1 MKPARVLILVSTLA
15 AAFGA
20 QSLVGQQGAAGSGL
34 KGTSP
39 FESLHF
45 RPIGPASM
53 SGRITDLAVY
63 ESNPAIFY
71 VGTAHGGVW
80 KTTNA
85 GTTFE
90 AQFQDQGLI
99 SIGDVTVS
107 QNNPDL
113 VWVGSGESNNRQS
126 TSWGDGVYKSADGGK
141 TWTNM
146 GLKTSRFIN
155 RIVIDPRNNDVVLV
169 AATGSLFGPG
179 GERGIYKTTD
189 GGKTWKQT
197 LKVDD
202 DTGANDLV
210 MDANDTRILYASTYQ
225 RRRTACCM
233 NGGGPGSG
241 IWKSTDGGDT
251 WTRLTSGLPN
261 EPMGRIGLDVNRRR
275 SNVLYATVEGQAPL
289 PAARGGAAT
298 PTPDEAPQ
306 GGGRGATTAVG
317 VDATPS
323 GLYRSDDAGATWRK
337 VNNENARPM
346 YFSQVRID
354 PNDTETVLYAGVK
367 LHKTVDGGKTVI
379 LNATQTIHDDVHAIW
394 IDPANSNH
402 VIIGNDGGVA
412 ISWDMTKTW
421 NFVQNIPVGLFY
433 HVSYDMATPYNICGG
448 MQDNYSWCGPS
459 AVRGAVGIAG
469 FNWAT
474 MQGGDGFVAIQDPT
488 DYRIAYSESQ
498 DGNMVRIDRV
508 TGETI
513 SIRPQANQ
521 GEEALRWNWDT
532 PLVMSPHDPKVIY
545 AAANKVFRSANR
557 GLNWETQGSDL
568 TSNAKRD
575 DIVTMGVKG
584 SDIRIAKDDGI
595 QAWPTII
602 SFAESA
608 KRAGI
613 AYAGTDDGH
622 LNVSRDGGRSW
633 TDVADKIP
641 GLPKGIWVSEVVPSR
656 FDEATAYATFDG
668 HRQNDFET
676 YIYVTHDFGQTWQSA
691 SGNLKGEVIKT
702 MTEDL
707 KNADVLYAGAETGLF
722 ISIDRA
728 KSWSR
733 VKANLPTVRID
744 EITLHPRD
752 NAMILATHGRAIW
765 ILDHLEPIQEYA
777 KAQAA
782 ATDAALFTPPPYA
795 MFRRPARDRNYEF
808 WGDQTF
814 FGENPPG
821 AAIISWLNKK
831 PVGDVKLK
839 ITDAA
844 GREVREISGTP
855 LANSNKQGIQMACW
869 DLRVQPNPAPPAAE
883 GRGGRGS
890 EGSRGAQ
897 GARGAGAE
905 PPATSPFGAG
915 CPVAQ
920 TGGGGGGFGGGPNL
934 NGPYV
939 IGGTYNISLIVDGK
953 TIESK
958 PLRVNEDPEVVL
970 TAVERK
976 RMYDQAMEI
985 HALQPSLNDATA
997 AHTALTRGLAD
1008 ATTAIAGKSD
1018 VPADVKATVEALTK
1032 EVGAL
1037 APKLAAPAAG
1047 RGGGGGRGNN
1057 ESLSAKLGQAK
1068 NGLTAGM
1075 SPADPTVRAYTEVK
1089 AQTPKAIADINAVIA
1104 KASALSTTLAKYNVT
1119 LTVPAPVK
1127 MPQAAAPTK
1136 RAAK

>member
-1 MKPARVLILVSTLA
+1 MMKSARVLLLVAALA

-20 QSLVGQQGAAGSGL
+20 QSIVGRGQQSAASGSAITGS
-34 KGTSP
+34 SP

-90 AQFQDQGLI
+90 PQFQDQGLI
-99 SIGDVTVS
+99 SIGDITVS

-126 TSWGDGVYKSADGGK
+126 TSWGDGVYKSVDGGK
-141 TWTNM
+141 TWVNM
-146 GLKTSRFIN
+146 GLRTSRFIN
-155 RIVIDPRNNDVVLV
+155 RIVIDPRNTDVVLV

-179 GERGIYKTTD
+179 GERGIYKTAD
-189 GGKTWKQT
+189 AGKTWKQT

-210 MDANDTRILYASTYQ
+210 MDATDNRILYASMYQ

-251 WTRLTSGLPN
+251 WARLTNGLPN
-261 EPMGRIGLDVNRRR
+261 EPLGRIGLDVNRRR
-275 SNVLYATVEGQAPL
+275 PNVLYATVEGQAPL
-289 PAARGGAAT
+289 PAARGGSTGSPQAAGAAA
-298 PTPDEAPQ
+298 PDEAPQ

-354 PNDTETVLYAGVK
+354 PNDTETMLYAGVK
-367 LHKTVDGGKTVI
+367 LHKTVDGGKTVT

-412 ISWDMTKTW
+412 ISWDMTRTW
-421 NFVQNIPVGLFY
+421 NFVHNIPVGLFY

-459 AVRGAVGIAG
+459 AVRGAAGIAG

-513 SIRPQANQ
+513 SIRPQPNA
-521 GEEALRWNWDT
+521 GEPALRWNWDT
-532 PLVMSPHDPKVIY
+532 PLVMSPHDPKIIY

-568 TSNAKRD
+568 TSNASRE

-602 SFAESA
+602 AFNESP
-608 KRAGI
+608 KRAGVV
-613 AYAGTDDGH
+613 YAGTDDGH

-633 TDVADKIP
+633 IDVAAKIP

-656 FDEATAYATFDG
+656 FDEGTAYATFDG
-668 HRQNDFET
+668 HRQNDFESWV
-676 YIYVTHDFGQTWQSA
+676 YVTKDFGQTWQSA
-691 SGNLKGEVIKT
+691 AGNLKGEVVKT
-702 MTEDL
+702 LSEDL
-707 KNADVLYAGAETGLF
+707 KNPDVLYIGAETGLF

-733 VKANLPTVRID
+733 IKANLPTVRID

-782 ATDAALFTPPPYA
+782 AADAALFTPPPYA

-821 AAIISWLNKK
+821 AAILSWFNKK
-831 PVGDVKLK
+831 QAGDVKLT

-844 GREVREISGTP
+844 GREVREISGEP
-855 LANSNKQGIQMACW
+855 LANSNRPGIQMACW
-869 DLRVQPNPAPPAAE
+869 DLRVQPNPAPPPAE
-883 GRGGRGS
+883 GRGGRG
-890 EGSRGAQ
+890 A
-897 GARGAGAE
+897 AATPE

-915 CPVAQ
+915 CPVTNA
-920 TGGGGGGFGGGPNL
+920 GGGGGFGGGPNL

-939 IGGTYNISLIVDGK
+939 IGGVYTVALVVDGK

-958 PLRVNEDPEVVL
+958 PLRINEDPEVLL

-985 HALQPSLNDATA
+985 HALQPRLTDATT
-997 AHTALTRGLAD
+997 AHAALTRQLAD
-1008 ATTAIAGKSD
+1008 ATTAIKDQSD
-1018 VPADVKATVEALTK
+1018 VPADVKASVESLTK
-1032 EVGAL
+1032 DVAAL
-1037 APKLAAPAAG
+1037 APKLAVPAGG
-1047 RGGGGGRGNN
+1047 RGGGGGRGNTD
-1057 ESLSAKLGQAK
+1057 SLAAKLGQAK

-1089 AQTPKAIADINAVIA
+1089 AQTPKAIADLNAAIA
-1104 KASALSTTLAKYNVT
+1104 RATTLAATLAKHNVS

-1127 MPQAAAPTK
+1127 MPEASAPVR
-1136 RAAK
+1136 RAGR

>member
-1 MKPARVLILVSTLA
+1 
-15 AAFGA
+15 
-20 QSLVGQQGAAGSGL
+20 
-34 KGTSP
+34 
-39 FESLHF
+39 
-45 RPIGPASM
+45 
-53 SGRITDLAVY
+53 
-63 ESNPAIFY
+63 
-71 VGTAHGGVW
+71 
-80 KTTNA
+80 
-85 GTTFE
+85 
-90 AQFQDQGLI
+90 
-99 SIGDVTVS
+99 
-107 QNNPDL
+107 
-113 VWVGSGESNNRQS
+113 
-126 TSWGDGVYKSADGGK
+126 
-141 TWTNM
+141 
-146 GLKTSRFIN
+146 
-155 RIVIDPRNNDVVLV
+155 
-169 AATGSLFGPG
+169 
-179 GERGIYKTTD
+179 
-189 GGKTWKQT
+189 
-197 LKVDD
+197 
-202 DTGANDLV
+202 
-210 MDANDTRILYASTYQ
+210 
-225 RRRTACCM
+225 
-233 NGGGPGSG
+233 
-241 IWKSTDGGDT
+241 
-251 WTRLTSGLPN
+251 
-261 EPMGRIGLDVNRRR
+261 
-275 SNVLYATVEGQAPL
+275 
-289 PAARGGAAT
+289 
-298 PTPDEAPQ
+298 
-306 GGGRGATTAVG
+306 
-317 VDATPS
+317 
-323 GLYRSDDAGATWRK
+323 
-337 VNNENARPM
+337 
-346 YFSQVRID
+346 
-354 PNDTETVLYAGVK
+354 
-367 LHKTVDGGKTVI
+367 
-379 LNATQTIHDDVHAIW
+379 
-394 IDPANSNH
+394 
-402 VIIGNDGGVA
+402 
-412 ISWDMTKTW
+412 
-421 NFVQNIPVGLFY
+421 
-433 HVSYDMATPYNICGG
+433 
-448 MQDNYSWCGPS
+448 
-459 AVRGAVGIAG
+459 
-469 FNWAT
+469 
-474 MQGGDGFVAIQDPT
+474 
-488 DYRIAYSESQ
+488 
-498 DGNMVRIDRV
+498 
-508 TGETI
+508 
-513 SIRPQANQ
+513 
-521 GEEALRWNWDT
+521 
-532 PLVMSPHDPKVIY
+532 
-545 AAANKVFRSANR
+545 
-557 GLNWETQGSDL
+557 
-568 TSNAKRD
+568 
-575 DIVTMGVKG
+575 
-584 SDIRIAKDDGI
+584 
-595 QAWPTII
+595 
-602 SFAESA
+602 
-608 KRAGI
+608 
-613 AYAGTDDGH
+613 
-622 LNVSRDGGRSW
+622 
-633 TDVADKIP
+633 
-641 GLPKGIWVSEVVPSR
+641 VPSR

-897 GARGAGAE
+897 GARGSEGVQGARGAGAE
-905 PPATSPFGAG
+905 PPAGSPFGAG

-985 HALQPSLNDATA
+985 HALQPSINDATA

-1037 APKLAAPAAG
+1037 APKLAAPAGG
-1047 RGGGGGRGNN
+1047 RGGGGRGNN

-1119 LTVPAPVK
+1119 LTVPPPVK
-1127 MPQAAAPTK
+1127 MPQIAAPAK